1 MEGGRPNIGSGLAE
15 HFGKPCFQLVGSL
28 IRKRYCEDA
37 PRLDRFKGR
46 RAPCLIV
53 KASHFINILNACF
66 FGDLIA
72 VGCFAVAHEICNSV
86 YEHRRF
92 AAACARKDEQRALS
106 RHDSLSLHGI
116 KPGKIGLYYFSSRFE
131 ISFVKIIIH
140 SVLFYHV
147 RPALS
152 RVKNHMVIAL

>member
-1 MEGGRPNIGSGLAE
+1 MST
-15 HFGKPCFQLVGSL
+15 V
-28 IRKRYCEDA
+28 
-37 PRLDRFKGR
+37 
-46 RAPCLIV
+46 
-53 KASHFINILNACF
+53 
-66 FGDLIA
+66 
-72 VGCFAVAHEICNSV
+72 
-86 YEHRRF
+86 

-147 RPALS
+147 RPTLS